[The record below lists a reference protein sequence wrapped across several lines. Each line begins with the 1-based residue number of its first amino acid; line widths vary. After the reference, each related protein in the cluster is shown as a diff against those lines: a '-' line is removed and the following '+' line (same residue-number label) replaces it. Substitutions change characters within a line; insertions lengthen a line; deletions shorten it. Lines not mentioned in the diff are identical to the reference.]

1 MNEIQQYCLHVTEN
15 EAEKESIQ
23 YFIHN
28 TETLYDISYY
38 SNMIDIHVE
47 DECNVSINTFQLNA
61 LLQLL
66 DRLLD
71 ESTSAADAAVPTQ
84 RAQSP
89 PSAAAAQT
97 SQPSQPVTNKFNI
110 NSVSL
115 SLNNFCFTYFMPG
128 SYVPS
133 YQRPDT
139 SIPYSGE
146 DKEHAK
152 PSGQSTQSA
161 QSAQSAQSTQ
171 YLQPSQYAIPLRF
184 GADVTR
190 RKSLLKPFV
199 EFRMHSVEVVC
210 NTYDNQFYTADVM
223 CAVRQVSF
231 FPHCYA

>member
-71 ESTSAADAAVPTQ
+71 ESVSVADAASP
-84 RAQSP
+84 AQQAPSP
-89 PSAAAAQT
+89 PST
-97 SQPSQPVTNKFNI
+97 SSAQPSQPVTSKFNI

-115 SLNNFCFTYFMPG
+115 SLNNLSFTYFMPG

-133 YQRPDT
+133 YQRPDA

-146 DKEHAK
+146 DKEHAT
-152 PSGQSTQSA
+152 PSGQPSQSS
-161 QSAQSAQSTQ
+161 QS
-171 YLQPSQYAIPLRF
+171 LQPSQYAIPLRP
-184 GADVTR
+184 GAEMTR

-199 EFRMHSVEVVC
+199 EFHMHSVEVVC
-210 NTYDNQFYTADVM
+210 NTYDNQFYTADLM
-223 CAVRQVSF
+223 CAVRQVAFVSRG
-231 FPHCYA
+231 YS